1 MASLLIHG
9 GKKLEGSVGIHGAK
23 NAVLPILAAS
33 ILTEKQVTILEC
45 PDLTDV
51 QYMLDI
57 LRALGCQVTYHAG
70 EVTIDSSAANRH
82 SIPEDVATKM
92 RSSIF
97 MLGPILARFGRVDFT
112 YPGGWVNEWILSRFS
127 REN

>member
-1 MASLLIHG
+1 MR
-9 GKKLEGSVGIHGAK
+9 AK
-23 NAVLPILAAS
+23 
-33 ILTEKQVTILEC
+33 
-45 PDLTDV
+45 
-51 QYMLDI
+51 
-57 LRALGCQVTYHAG
+57 
-70 EVTIDSSAANRH
+70 VTIDSSAANRH
-82 SIPEDVATKM
+82 SIPEDVAIKM

>member
-70 EVTIDSSAANRH
+70 EGYH
-82 SIPEDVATKM
+82 
-92 RSSIF
+92 
-97 MLGPILARFGRVDFT
+97 
-112 YPGGWVNEWILSRFS
+112 
-127 REN
+127 